1 MFFYIVLEDE
11 DSPDCVIRRL
21 GSTSCCCCSRSSISA
36 AVEIITMQGRQH
48 PAQQH
53 NKAYSNTLTCVP
65 AFTCETLRTST
76 MKSGTNTVAIRI

>member
-1 MFFYIVLEDE
+1 MNEDDVFFYIVLDDE

-53 NKAYSNTLTCVP
+53 NNAYIYNVKVRESCMCVP
-65 AFTCETLRTST
+65 ALHVKLDVPTQ
-76 MKSGTNTVAIRI
+76 